1 MQPNPLLPDPAE
13 EITNQVINAPG
24 VAPTPT
30 TQPAAQPTQ
39 QSLQVPIVSS
49 QETASPQYHEWYV
62 EGVEGPIQFELGTP
76 EREQMQFLANTY
88 PDQFPD
94 YDPTGRYIP
103 PDLEYVSEVDNSP
116 GGRMYRV
123 KETGQRVFATDEYAI
138 TNPRLIELY
147 RSGRLQA
154 PATRAEARAQMVGAN
169 DPLGFALYNT
179 AASIPVIGAGM
190 DEVVAAF
197 QMPGS
202 EDSFATLR
210 HHVDLAAQA
219 SRQSNPNLANVAG
232 VVGFGGGVVAEGI
245 LFGSF
250 MAGRGMTIYQQAGS
264 QMLRGGTYG
273 FLAGGAE
280 GALAGTG
287 GERIG
292 RSLLTAGSQGVFS
305 TAISGLF
312 PFTATAGKFSY
323 NAMRGRTDR
332 QIADRLGLEDVSQVK
347 ALGEAVRGKQYVRI
361 QEELAN
367 LAGDTRFADL
377 SPGFQALFK
386 QSVLQG
392 LDTPYMYKD
401 AMLRTASAANQRVMS
416 RVNTL
421 FGNPIQSPNLAIKD
435 LMQLTKDTR
444 RQLYAEAYK
453 ETVDWS
459 GEQGYRLTAILSRVP
474 MDAWRE
480 ARELAYESP
489 DFVVRMGNFSPEL
502 RAALDHMPEDMQME
516 YIRRM
521 VPNYRETLPE
531 FRPTPTPSMQELDY
545 IKTAL
550 YDSAD
555 KLTAAGATRGGAS
568 KKSIADNLADVLSEE
583 FPAYRDA
590 VDFAGGVISNRDAI
604 TMGREALTNDMSS
617 FFDDLSAMREA
628 AIRRGR
634 IVADDDLPSE
644 EQLDYYFQGIRSY
657 IEDTMARTAAAANTS
672 GVDAIGEIFTMQQVF
687 SETGVRRKLQILIGE
702 EQANA
707 LLNDL
712 DNAFGEAVTANFVR
726 QIDESGSGVIRR
738 AATQLGQTQANADA
752 VQSLVTQ
759 LGTYMGASQQY
770 QVAATLRHMLSAA
783 SEPAK
788 LIREQRLYDGIAD
801 FLNRDYDN
809 RTARQIANLLRLRAK
824 RDEPLTRTQTELVV
838 NYLTKYVIPAE
849 VGSLVIPMVGDEPM
863 ELVPPIEQN

>member
-13 EITNQVINAPG
+13 ETKNQAINAPG

-30 TQPAAQPTQ
+30 AQPAAQPPQ
-39 QSLQVPIVSS
+39 QSPEVPVVPS
-49 QETASPQYHEWYV
+49 QDAANPEYHEWYI

-169 DPLGFALYNT
+169 DPLGFSLYNT

-197 QMPGS
+197 LMPGS

-245 LFGSF
+245 LFGPF

-264 QMLRGGTYG
+264 QMLRGGAYATA
-273 FLAGGAE
+273 AGGVE

-292 RSLLTAGSQGVFS
+292 RSLLTAGGQGIFA

-312 PFTATAGKFSY
+312 PVSATAGKFSY
-323 NAMRGRTDR
+323 NFMRGRTDR

-347 ALGEAVRGKQYVRI
+347 ALAEAVRGKQYVRI
-361 QEELAN
+361 QEELAA
-367 LAGDTRFADL
+367 LAGDTKFADL

-386 QSVLQG
+386 YSVLQG
-392 LDTPYMYKD
+392 LDAPYMYKD
-401 AMLRTASAANQRVMS
+401 IMLRNATAANQRVMS

-444 RQLYAEAYK
+444 RQLYADAYK
-453 ETVDWS
+453 ETIDWGS
-459 GEQGYRLTAILSRVP
+459 NTGYRLTAVLSRVP
-474 MDAWRE
+474 MEAWRE

-502 RAALDHMPEDMQME
+502 RAALDHMPEDMQMD

-545 IKTAL
+545 LTSAL

-568 KKSIADNLADVLSEE
+568 KKSVATDLRKILAEE
-583 FPAYRDA
+583 YPSYRDA

-604 TMGREALTNDMSS
+604 TMGRDAFLN
-617 FFDDLSAMREA
+617 DLSAFRDDLAAMRQA
-628 AIRRGR
+628 AIDRGR
-634 IVADDDLPSE
+634 VVADDGLPSQ

-657 IEDTMARTAAAANTS
+657 IEDTMARTAAAAGTTGS
-672 GVDAIGEIFTMQQVF
+672 DAIGEIFTMAQVF
-687 SETGVRRKLQILIGE
+687 RENGVPTKLRILIGE
-702 EQANA
+702 DAANA
-707 LLNDL
+707 LLKDL
-712 DNAFGEAVTANFVR
+712 DNAFGEALTANFVR
-726 QIDESGSGVIRR
+726 QIDEGSTSIVRR
-738 AATQLGQTQANADA
+738 AGVQLGQTQANADA

-759 LGTYMGASQQY
+759 LGTYMGASHQY

-788 LIREQRLYDGIAD
+788 LIREQRLFDGMAD
-801 FLNRDYDN
+801 FLNRKYDD
-809 RTARQIANLLRLRAK
+809 RAAEQIANLLRLRAK

-838 NYLTKYVIPAE
+838 NYLIKYVIPAE
-849 VGSLVIPMVGDEPM
+849 AGAIIAPVTGDEPM
-863 ELVPPIEQN
+863 ELVSPIEQN